1 MGNKN
6 AKGIKREESARN
18 ARKKNKNNS
27 NKTNNGKASGGNNSK
42 PRPARS
48 SEVARLSESENI
60 SLGDFT
66 LMTTVG
72 KGSFGKVIQVRKK
85 DSGEIFAMKV
95 LKKDHV
101 VKRKQIEHTMTERR
115 ILENIRHPFIVSLRY
130 AFQTSQ
136 KLYMV
141 FDYFNGGE
149 LFHYLSTQGRFKP
162 ERARFYGAEITLAIE
177 HLHSL
182 NIVYRDLKPENLLLD
197 SEGHIKVADF
207 GLSKENVT
215 DNDVKSF
222 CGTPEYLAP
231 EIIQR
236 QQYGKAVDWW
246 SFGTLL
252 YEFITGLPPYYDRN
266 RQDMYKKILR
276 APLKFPGFV
285 DDDARD
291 LLTKLLERDPTQRAG
306 YESTDVIKNHPY
318 YSSISWDRL
327 YNKAMEP
334 PFKPRVRGES
344 DVSNVDATFRN
355 MPAAVTPTPAGA
367 RLLAQTVEENEKN
380 QENFGGFTFVTE
392 NILDG
397 VRYSVSFDD
406 LDREFDF
413 EPDK

>member
-1 MGNKN
+1 M
-6 AKGIKREESARN
+6 I
-18 ARKKNKNNS
+18 
-27 NKTNNGKASGGNNSK
+27 
-42 PRPARS
+42 
-48 SEVARLSESENI
+48 
-60 SLGDFT
+60 D
-66 LMTTVG
+66 
-72 KGSFGKVIQVRKK
+72 
-85 DSGEIFAMKV
+85 
-95 LKKDHV
+95 
-101 VKRKQIEHTMTERR
+101 
-115 ILENIRHPFIVSLRY
+115 HPFLLKFHKSFWDGKYVYL
-130 AFQTSQ
+130 
-136 KLYMV
+136 LLELCL
-141 FDYFNGGE
+141 GGE
-149 LFHYLSTQGRFKP
+149 LFTFLRKAGRFTEK
-162 ERARFYGAEITLAIE
+162 ASRFYAAIVTRAFE
-177 HLHSL
+177 HMHDKH
-182 NIVYRDLKPENLLLD
+182 IIYRDLKPENLLLD

-380 QENFGGFTFVTE
+380 QENFGGFTFVTD

-413 EPDK
+413 EPDQ